1 MKIRQLHI
9 NRFGHFNECDLVF
22 PGDGLQVIYGP
33 NEAGKT
39 TLLEFL
45 RGLLFDFPART
56 PYDFGGQG
64 EMAGVAS
71 LELRGGRAVELRRR
85 KGNKDK
91 VAIKLDGRL
100 TDLDDA
106 GWLKLLDHAD
116 RGLFESVF
124 AFGLDQLSQGEA
136 TLKHESLQSALFGG
150 SLGGTNSPDKVV
162 AELSRQAD
170 DLFKKGGSKPAINA
184 LLAELKRLT
193 KEIRDRSLRPE
204 KYHETEAAVTK
215 AAERAEALDQQVRRL
230 RSEHSKIEKLVR
242 AWPKWW
248 ELKQQRGE
256 RQGLAAPVGLTVD
269 ARQRY
274 ASIVEKLQAA
284 GAEHT
289 KLESEVVKTER
300 DLAELKLDPGAVSY
314 RAEIK
319 SCLELKQ
326 SVHEARRDLP
336 ERQRQRDDTRRQ
348 IDREL
353 AELRPGWGHDDLRSF
368 GVDVATRAEINRLS
382 NDRQDRTTARTKLTA
397 KRDADAANLAR
408 AKEELDE
415 LGPARDVA
423 ALVAVLDDAADFAA
437 DRKQHDA
444 TRNEIAKLDRQLAT
458 RLRKLTPPLPE
469 RTPAPHEL
477 PVPRVETV
485 AQFDADFAQARQKL
499 DAATASLEQ
508 DEHERSDIAGKLA
521 DATLDRA
528 VPSLEDRA
536 AARARRDAGW
546 TLIRR
551 QYVDGDQSLSE
562 VEAWLDEARRMGTP
576 ARPALSG
583 DSTETTNATEAKGRT
598 GRSAHPPGDARLVEA
613 YEQAVR
619 DADDI
624 ADRIY
629 DNADAV
635 ARREGLRRQLEAL
648 SKRIEHKQTRRAE
661 LECQRDELQAK
672 WLALWQP
679 CGFEP
684 LAPDAMLRWLDDR
697 ETVCETIA
705 KRDELTGEVDRLG
718 EHAAVFEQRLRSAC
732 HATGEDPAALLAS
745 AEQTVEEAKEEQR
758 RSKELQRE
766 IKRLKTQLDKYDDE
780 LTTLEKREADSQA
793 EWQAVL
799 SRLNLPADWETE
811 LARMVIERLSATRV
825 KLDSLPN
832 EEERI
837 AAMQARVDEFDRRVR
852 PLCETLDPLLLR
864 EPPELAIEKLDQ
876 QLERAAKAQDNFEQL
891 SKLATSSR
899 ERRDAVEARRTAL
912 LRDRDAAFAA
922 AEVATEAE
930 FLDAVTRCERIA
942 RLDADIERLSR
953 EIDLL
958 RAGDDR
964 DEFEQSLTGSELGV
978 LQGEQRERA
987 VKLQAHEQLKR
998 EADEAVGAARKELA
1012 HLDGSGDVAILTEEL
1027 SRKRSLLAV
1036 EVDRYMPLV
1045 YARHLLNAAVSRF
1058 EKENQPEMIATVSRL
1073 LGQMTGGKYVEF
1085 DRSGGGKQ
1093 NVLIRRSDGVE
1104 RTPEQLSTGTR
1115 EQLYL
1120 AIRLAYVLHYCRQNE
1135 PLPIVMDDV
1144 LVNFDDSRVRNTLA
1158 TLADVAQ
1165 SVQILFFTCH
1175 PHMVALAGE
1184 MVPGLRPTELPSA
1197 TATVPQP

>member
-64 EMAGVAS
+64 EMAGVAT
-71 LELRGGRAVELRRR
+71 LNLRDTREVELRRR

-91 VAIKLDGRL
+91 VAVKLAGQP

-136 TLKHESLQSALFGG
+136 TLKHESLKSALFGG
-150 SLGGTNSPDKVV
+150 SLGGTSSPDKVAV
-162 AELSRQAD
+162 ELTRQAD

-184 LLAELKRLT
+184 LLAELKKLA
-193 KEIRDRSLRPE
+193 KEIKDRSLRPE
-204 KYHETEAAVTK
+204 KFHEAEAAVTK
-215 AAERAEALDQQVRRL
+215 ASERAEALDQQVRLL

-256 RQGLAAPVGLTVD
+256 RLGLVTPVGLTVD

-274 ASIVEKLQAA
+274 ASIIEKLQAA
-284 GAEHT
+284 ESEYT
-289 KLESEVVKTER
+289 KFETEVVKTGR
-300 DLAELKLDPGAVSY
+300 DLAALKLDPGAVSN

-336 ERQRQRDDTRRQ
+336 ERRRQRDDTRRQ

-353 AELRPGWGHDDLRSF
+353 AELRPGWGHDDLRAF
-368 GVDVATRAEINRLS
+368 AVDLATRAEIDRLS
-382 NDRQDRTTARTKLTA
+382 IDRQDRTTARTKVMA
-397 KRDADAANLAR
+397 NRDADAANLAR
-408 AKEELDE
+408 AKEELDK
-415 LGPARDVA
+415 LGPQRDVA

-437 DRKQHDA
+437 DRKQRDA
-444 TRNEIAKLDRQLAT
+444 TRNEIAKIDRQLAT
-458 RLRKLTPPLPE
+458 RLRKLTPPLLE
-469 RTPAPHEL
+469 RMPAPHEL

-485 AQFDADFAQARQKL
+485 AQLDADFAQARQKL

-508 DEHERSDIAGKLA
+508 DEHERSDIADKLA
-521 DATLDRA
+521 DATSNRA
-528 VPSLEDRA
+528 VPSLEDRD

-551 QYVDGDQSLSE
+551 QFVEGGQSPDE
-562 VEAWLDEARRMGTP
+562 VEAWLGEARRMGTP

-583 DSTETTNATEAKGRT
+583 DATEATDAIDAAKGRT
-598 GRSAHPPGDARLVEA
+598 GKSAHPPGDARWVEA
-613 YEQAVR
+613 YEQSVR

-635 ARREGLRRQLEAL
+635 ARREALRRQLEAL
-648 SKRIEHKQTRRAE
+648 SNRIEQKETRRAE

-697 ETVCETIA
+697 EAVCETIA
-705 KRDELTGEVDRLG
+705 KRDELTGEVERLG
-718 EHAAVFEQRLRSAC
+718 ERTALFEQRLRSAC
-732 HATGEDPAALLAS
+732 HATGEDPAVLLAS

-766 IKRLKTQLDKYDDE
+766 IKRLTTQLAKYDDE
-780 LTTLEKREADSQA
+780 LTTLAKREAESQA
-793 EWQAVL
+793 EWRAVL

-811 LARMVIERLSATRV
+811 LARVVIERLSATRV

-852 PLCETLDPLLLR
+852 PLCETLAPLLLR

-876 QLERAAKAQDNFEQL
+876 QLERGAKAQDNFEQL

-899 ERRDAVEARRTAL
+899 ERRDAVEASRTAL

-922 AEVATEAE
+922 AGVATEAA
-930 FLDAVTRCERIA
+930 FLEAVTRCERIA

-958 RAGDDR
+958 RAGDDC
-964 DEFEQSLTGSELGV
+964 DEFEQSMTGSELAD

-987 VKLQAHEQLKR
+987 GKLQAHEQLKR

-1012 HLDGSGDVAILTEEL
+1012 HLDGSGEVAILTGEL
-1027 SRKRSLLAV
+1027 SRKRSLLAA
-1036 EVDRYMPLV
+1036 EVDRYMPLI

-1073 LGQMTGGKYVEF
+1073 LGQMTGGKYIEF

-1093 NVLIRRSDGVE
+1093 NVLIRRADGVE
-1104 RTPEQLSTGTR
+1104 RTPDQLSTGTR

-1120 AIRLAYVLHYCRQNE
+1120 AIRLAYVLHY
-1135 PLPIVMDDV
+1135 PLDIYA
-1144 LVNFDDSRVRNTLA
+1144 LVGSANAEEIAAN
-1158 TLADVAQ
+1158 
-1165 SVQILFFTCH
+1165 I
-1175 PHMVALAGE
+1175 VALNTPLTMQE
-1184 MVPGLRPTELPSA
+1184 MDYLDLRADAPA
-1197 TATVPQP
+1197 